1 MKPTSR
7 APRLTAAVAA
17 CIALGTAGTLAGAST
32 AAADS
37 TPSLTAAA
45 ADLTEA
51 RKAATAPATL
61 DTLSRFFA
69 RDGAVARSA
78 AAPRAEGATV
88 PVHTLSPAFVAGRA
102 GASVAQLEFVA
113 TKAVS
118 SDGQKASVWAARVGS
133 AWQVVNI
140 ATGDD
145 ELRYAQLGAAK
156 LAGGTVF
163 KEPQIDAWY
172 VSKGTKVLPLDE
184 DAIRAVGSKGTT
196 LAAYGNRVRAAYG
209 DKLPGSTY
217 AKKGVAGGYDQS
229 APEPRAAAGSSQ
241 AVDERDAGA
250 LTVSSVTAGAGAV
263 LAVSLCGVTALRL
276 RRRG

>member
-17 CIALGTAGTLAGAST
+17 CIALGTAGTLTGAST

-88 PVHTLSPAFVAGRA
+88 PVLTLSPAFVAGRA
-102 GASVAQLEFVA
+102 GAPVAQLEFVA

-263 LAVSLCGVTALRL
+263 LAVALCGVTALRL

>member
-17 CIALGTAGTLAGAST
+17 CIALGTAGTLTGAST

-45 ADLTEA
+45 TDLTEA

-102 GASVAQLEFVA
+102 GAPVAQLEFVA

-263 LAVSLCGVTALRL
+263 LAVALCGVTALRL

>member
-17 CIALGTAGTLAGAST
+17 CIALGTAGTLTGAST

-45 ADLTEA
+45 TDLTEA

-102 GASVAQLEFVA
+102 GAPVAQLEFVA

-229 APEPRAAAGSSQ
+229 AAEPRAAAGSSQ

-263 LAVSLCGVTALRL
+263 LAVALCGVTALRL